1 MYIIFMN
8 GLYSDQK
15 SSKGKFLLKFIILF
29 SKKHTYML
37 THITYFTLKDY
48 ESKKKVIKFIFN
60 AM

>member
-1 MYIIFMN
+1 MN
-8 GLYSDQK
+8 GLYSDQR

-29 SKKHTYML
+29 SKKHTR
-37 THITYFTLKDY
+37 TYFTLKDY